1 MKAGFSFGIFS
12 LLILAVASA
21 SAQTRPTKPAPE
33 TQAAATPAPSNNNA
47 ATRTSLEMKVV
58 GVLAIGDG
66 DDRRSSAII
75 AMKGSKDAMAY
86 SPGQV
91 IDGNADLRLVKVRN
105 ERIEFMN
112 QGRMEFAP
120 VKQFP
125 DAGWG
130 GNAPV
135 ATSSPSPSSSS
146 SSSSYGSQPSGEA
159 ADRLQALKDA
169 RKERLQQRAKPD
181 EKPAE

>member
-1 MKAGFSFGIFS
+1 MKAGFSFGVFF
-12 LLILAVASA
+12 LLIFAGASA
-21 SAQTRPTKPAPE
+21 SAQTRPAHPAPE
-33 TQAAATPAPSNNNA
+33 TQAAVSAPTTSSNA
-47 ATRTSLEMKVV
+47 SIPRTSLEMKVV
-58 GVLAIGDG
+58 GVLAIGEG

-75 AMKGSKDAMAY
+75 GMKGSKTSMTY

-105 ERIEFMN
+105 ERIEFLN
-112 QGRMEFAP
+112 QGKMEFAP
-120 VKQFP
+120 VRQFP
-125 DAGWG
+125 EAGWG

-135 ATSSPSPSSSS
+135 ASSPP
-146 SSSSYGSQPSGEA
+146 PA
-159 ADRLQALKDA
+159 AAATGAGGDAATDRLQALKDA